1 MLKFISYP
9 PALKKLCV
17 RVLLL
22 AVYYKLLIHFRKF
35 SAIAGRLGRAGR
47 VTSEDPVPDG
57 QREYILQVRR
67 FQMNALY
74 AHSPQKKSLKTSRR
88 LSIWASRKRK
98 TAV

>member
-1 MLKFISYP
+1 MKSMLKFLSYP

-35 SAIAGRLGRAGR
+35 SAIAGRLGSAGR

-57 QREYILQVRR
+57 QREYIL
-67 FQMNALY
+67 
-74 AHSPQKKSLKTSRR
+74 
-88 LSIWASRKRK
+88 
-98 TAV
+98 